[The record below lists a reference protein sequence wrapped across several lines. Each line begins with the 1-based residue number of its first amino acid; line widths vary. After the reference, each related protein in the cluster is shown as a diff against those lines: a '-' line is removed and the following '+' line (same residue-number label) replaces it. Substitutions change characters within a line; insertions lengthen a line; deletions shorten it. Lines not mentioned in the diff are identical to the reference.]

1 MATTLSTAGVPVAAV
16 ATKPAA
22 RRGLRDITN
31 AQPGGNAG
39 GKKNVAQKKAA
50 TSASSTAPTL
60 LPLAARPSSAAAAA
74 PAPAAVSSSYGKREA
89 DDIDVRD
96 S

>member
-1 MATTLSTAGVPVAAV
+1 MSAATSSLAGPEPAY

-39 GKKNVAQKKAA
+39 GKKNVAQKKATA
-50 TSASSTAPTL
+50 SASSTAPTL

-74 PAPAAVSSSYGKREA
+74 PAPAATTSYGKREA

>member
-1 MATTLSTAGVPVAAV
+1 MSAATSTLAGVPAPAH

-39 GKKNVAQKKAA
+39 GKKNVAQKKATA
-50 TSASSTAPTL
+50 SASSTAPTL

-74 PAPAAVSSSYGKREA
+74 PAPAATTSYGKREA